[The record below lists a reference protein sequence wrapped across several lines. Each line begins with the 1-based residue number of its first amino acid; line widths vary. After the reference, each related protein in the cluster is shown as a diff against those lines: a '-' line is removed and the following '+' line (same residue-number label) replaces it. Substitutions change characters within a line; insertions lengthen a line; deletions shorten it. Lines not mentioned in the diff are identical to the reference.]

1 MDMKNGI
8 RLLMSAPVALF
19 AVAGLFIAAGC
30 GSKTGNSVT
39 IASASGSV
47 TVSLDGGRILS
58 WKDANGKELFF
69 MPAKQWSPN
78 GDWSHGGTSICWP
91 WFGRKGTEQSL
102 IHGFARNCR
111 FMLRER
117 KAVPGGESVT
127 LGLKVLKSDS
137 AYFPYDADLELKV
150 SLTDR
155 LALKLK
161 TTNSGKEPF
170 EIAEGFQTYF
180 PVADYGKIVFCGVE
194 SKEFA
199 LVDGMDKAFKRFT
212 GDFGFKDAAS
222 GREFKLNAS
231 GNTGLV
237 VWTPGTVEPANRN
250 LAKDDCPKFIVIGPS
265 SRPAEGAVTVN
276 PGESHALS
284 YTLDLRQK

>member
-1 MDMKNGI
+1 MKNRI
-8 RLLMSAPVALF
+8 KLLISVSVGLF
-19 AVAGLFIAAGC
+19 VVAGMFALAGC
-30 GSKTGNSVT
+30 K
-39 IASASGSV
+39 ASQEKIVSIASGSGST
-47 TVSLDGGRILS
+47 TVSLDGARILS

-69 MPAKQWSPN
+69 MPAKQWSPD

-111 FMLRER
+111 FTLRDR
-117 KAVPGGESVT
+117 KTVPGGESVT

-137 AYFPYDADLELKV
+137 AYFPYEADLEVTV

-161 TTNSGKEPF
+161 TTNLGKEPF

-194 SKEFA
+194 SNEFA
-199 LVDGMDKAFKRFT
+199 LVDGMDKAFKRLT

-222 GREFKLNAS
+222 GRELKLNAS

-265 SRPAEGAVTVN
+265 SRPAEGVVTIK
-276 PGESHALS
+276 PGESHELS
-284 YTLDLRQK
+284 YVIAF

>member
-8 RLLMSAPVALF
+8 RLLMSAFAVLF

-39 IASASGSV
+39 IASASGRV

-58 WKDANGKELFF
+58 WKDANGSELFF

-102 IHGFARNCR
+102 IHGFARNRR
-111 FMLRER
+111 FTLRAR
-117 KAVPGGESVT
+117 KTIPGGESVT

-137 AYFPYDADLELKV
+137 AYFPYDADLELTV

-155 LALKLK
+155 LVLKLK
-161 TTNSGKEPF
+161 TTNLGKEPF

-180 PVADYGKIVFCGVE
+180 PVADYGKIVFL
-194 SKEFA
+194 F
-199 LVDGMDKAFKRFT
+199 
-212 GDFGFKDAAS
+212 
-222 GREFKLNAS
+222 
-231 GNTGLV
+231 
-237 VWTPGTVEPANRN
+237 
-250 LAKDDCPKFIVIGPS
+250 VIL
-265 SRPAEGAVTVN
+265 T
-276 PGESHALS
+276 
-284 YTLDLRQK
+284 

>member
-1 MDMKNGI
+1 MKNRI
-8 RLLMSAPVALF
+8 KLLISVSVGLF
-19 AVAGLFIAAGC
+19 VVAGMFALAGC
-30 GSKTGNSVT
+30 K
-39 IASASGSV
+39 ASQEKIVSIASGSGST
-47 TVSLDGGRILS
+47 TVSLDGARILS

-69 MPAKQWSPN
+69 MPAKQWSPD

-111 FMLRER
+111 FTLRDR
-117 KAVPGGESVT
+117 KTVPGGESVT

-137 AYFPYDADLELKV
+137 AYFPYEADLEVTV

-161 TTNSGKEPF
+161 TTNLGKEPF

-194 SKEFA
+194 SNEFA
-199 LVDGMDKAFKRFT
+199 LVDGMDKAFKRLT

-265 SRPAEGAVTVN
+265 SRPAEGVVTIK
-276 PGESHALS
+276 PGESHELS
-284 YTLDLRQK
+284 YVLAF

>member
-1 MDMKNGI
+1 MKNGI
-8 RLLMSAPVALF
+8 KVLMSAFAVLF

-30 GSKTGNSVT
+30 WSKTGNSVT

-69 MPAKQWSPN
+69 MPAKQWSPD

-91 WFGRKGTEQSL
+91 WFGRKGTEQNL
-102 IHGFARNCR
+102 IHGFARNRR
-111 FMLRER
+111 FTLRSC
-117 KAVPGGESVT
+117 KSIPDGESVT
-127 LGLKVLKSDS
+127 IGLKVLKSDS
-137 AYFPYDADLELKV
+137 AYFPYDADLELVV

-155 LALKLK
+155 LSMKLK
-161 TTNSGKEPF
+161 TTNLGNEPF
-170 EIAEGFQTYF
+170 EITEGFQTYF

-194 SKEFA
+194 AKEFA
-199 LVDGMDKAFKRFT
+199 LVDGMDKAFKRLT

-222 GREFKLNAS
+222 GREFKLNAT

-265 SRPAEGAVTVN
+265 SRTAEGTATVK
-276 PGESHALS
+276 PGESHELS
-284 YTLDLRQK
+284 YMLSVAR

>member
-1 MDMKNGI
+1 MKNRI
-8 RLLMSAPVALF
+8 KLLISVSVGLVV
-19 AVAGLFIAAGC
+19 VAGMFALAGC
-30 GSKTGNSVT
+30 K
-39 IASASGSV
+39 ASQEKIVSIASGSGST
-47 TVSLDGGRILS
+47 TVSLDGARILS

-69 MPAKQWSPN
+69 MPAKQWSPD

-102 IHGFARNCR
+102 IHGFARNRR
-111 FMLRER
+111 FTLRDR
-117 KAVPGGESVT
+117 KTVPGGESVT

-137 AYFPYDADLELKV
+137 AYFPYEADLEVTV

-161 TTNSGKEPF
+161 TTNLGKEPF

-194 SKEFA
+194 SNEFD
-199 LVDGMDKAFKRFT
+199 LVDGMDKAFKRLT

-265 SRPAEGAVTVN
+265 SRPAEGVVTIK
-276 PGESHALS
+276 PGESHELS
-284 YTLDLRQK
+284 YVLAF

>member
-1 MDMKNGI
+1 MKNRI
-8 RLLMSAPVALF
+8 KLLISVSVGLF
-19 AVAGLFIAAGC
+19 VVAGMFALAGC
-30 GSKTGNSVT
+30 K
-39 IASASGSV
+39 ASQEKIVSIASGSGST
-47 TVSLDGGRILS
+47 TVSLDGARILS

-69 MPAKQWSPN
+69 MPAKQWSPD

-102 IHGFARNCR
+102 IHGFARNRR
-111 FMLRER
+111 FTLRDR
-117 KAVPGGESVT
+117 KTVPGGESVT

-137 AYFPYDADLELKV
+137 AYFPYEADLEVTV

-161 TTNSGKEPF
+161 TTNLGKEPF

-194 SKEFA
+194 SNEFT
-199 LVDGMDKAFKRFT
+199 LVDGMDKAFKRLT
-212 GDFGFKDAAS
+212 GDFGFKDAVS

-265 SRPAEGAVTVN
+265 SRPAEGVVTIK
-276 PGESHALS
+276 PGESHELS
-284 YTLDLRQK
+284 YVLAF

>member
-1 MDMKNGI
+1 MKNRI
-8 RLLMSAPVALF
+8 KLLISVSVGLF
-19 AVAGLFIAAGC
+19 VVAGMFALAGC
-30 GSKTGNSVT
+30 K
-39 IASASGSV
+39 ASQEKIVSIASGSGST
-47 TVSLDGGRILS
+47 TVSLDGARILS

-69 MPAKQWSPN
+69 MPAKQWSPD

-102 IHGFARNCR
+102 IHGFARNRR
-111 FMLRER
+111 FTLRDR
-117 KAVPGGESVT
+117 KTVPGGESVT

-137 AYFPYDADLELKV
+137 AYFPYEADLEVTV

-161 TTNSGKEPF
+161 TTNLGKEPF

-194 SKEFA
+194 SNEFD
-199 LVDGMDKAFKRFT
+199 LVDGMDKAFKRLT

-231 GNTGLV
+231 GNSGLV

-265 SRPAEGAVTVN
+265 SRPAEGVVTIK
-276 PGESHALS
+276 PGESHELS
-284 YTLDLRQK
+284 YVLAF

>member
-1 MDMKNGI
+1 MKNGI
-8 RLLMSAPVALF
+8 KVLMSASVALF
-19 AVAGLFIAAGC
+19 AVVASFVAAGC
-30 GSKTGNSVT
+30 KSKTWNCVS

-69 MPAKQWSPN
+69 MPAEQWSPN

-102 IHGFARNCR
+102 IHGFARNRR
-111 FMLRER
+111 FELRCR

-127 LGLKVLKSDS
+127 LGLKVLKSDNT
-137 AYFPYDADLELKV
+137 YFPYDADLELTV

-155 LALKLK
+155 LSLNLK
-161 TTNSGKEPF
+161 TTNLGKEMF

-194 SKEFA
+194 AKEFA
-199 LVDGMDKAFKRFT
+199 LVDGMDKAFRRLT

-231 GNTGLV
+231 GNSGLV

-265 SRPAEGAVTVN
+265 SRPAEGAVAVK
-276 PGESHALS
+276 PGESHELS
-284 YTLDLRQK
+284 YTLDSCIR

>member
-1 MDMKNGI
+1 MKNRI
-8 RLLMSAPVALF
+8 KLLISVSVGLVV
-19 AVAGLFIAAGC
+19 VAGMFALAGC
-30 GSKTGNSVT
+30 K
-39 IASASGSV
+39 ASQEKIVSIASGSGST
-47 TVSLDGGRILS
+47 TVSLDGARILS

-69 MPAKQWSPN
+69 MPAKQWSPD

-111 FMLRER
+111 FTLRDR
-117 KAVPGGESVT
+117 KTVLGGESVT

-137 AYFPYDADLELKV
+137 AYFPYEADLEVTV

-161 TTNSGKEPF
+161 TTNLGKEPF

-194 SKEFA
+194 SNEFA
-199 LVDGMDKAFKRFT
+199 LVDGMDKAFKRLT

-265 SRPAEGAVTVN
+265 SRPAEGVVTIK
-276 PGESHALS
+276 PGESHELS
-284 YTLDLRQK
+284 YVLAF

>member
-8 RLLMSAPVALF
+8 RLLMSASVALF

-58 WKDANGKELFF
+58 WKDANGSELFF
-69 MPAKQWSPN
+69 MPAKQWAPD

-102 IHGFARNCR
+102 IHGFARNRR

-137 AYFPYDADLELKV
+137 AYFPYDTDLEFKV

-199 LVDGMDKAFKRFT
+199 LVDGMDKAFKRLN

-265 SRPAEGAVTVN
+265 SRPAEGTVTVK
-276 PGESHALS
+276 PGESHELS

>member
-1 MDMKNGI
+1 MKNGI
-8 RLLMSAPVALF
+8 RLLMSAFAVLF

-30 GSKTGNSVT
+30 KAKTENCVS

-47 TVSLDGGRILS
+47 IVSLDGGRVLS

-137 AYFPYDADLELKV
+137 AYFPYDADLELTV

-155 LALKLK
+155 LVLKLK
-161 TTNSGKEPF
+161 TTNLGKEPF

-194 SKEFA
+194 AKEFA
-199 LVDGMDKAFKRFT
+199 LVDGMDKAFKRLT

-265 SRPAEGAVTVN
+265 SRPAEGTVTVK
-276 PGESHALS
+276 PGESHELS

>member
-1 MDMKNGI
+1 MKNGI
-8 RLLMSAPVALF
+8 RLLMSASVALF

-39 IASASGSV
+39 IASALGSV

-137 AYFPYDADLELKV
+137 AYFPYDADLELTV

-155 LALKLK
+155 LVLKLK
-161 TTNSGKEPF
+161 TTNLGKEPF

-180 PVADYGKIVFCGVE
+180 PVADYGKIVFSGVE

-199 LVDGMDKAFKRFT
+199 LVDGMDKAFKRLN

-265 SRPAEGAVTVN
+265 CRPAEGAVTVK
-276 PGESHALS
+276 PGESHELS

>member
-1 MDMKNGI
+1 MVRQNGI
-8 RLLMSAPVALF
+8 KLLMSASVALL
-19 AVAGLFIAAGC
+19 AVAVMFITVGC
-30 GSKTGNSVT
+30 KAKTENSVS
-39 IASASGSV
+39 IASASGSA

-58 WKDANGKELFF
+58 WKDVNGNELFF
-69 MPAKQWSPN
+69 MPEKQWSPD

-102 IHGFARNCR
+102 IHGFARNRR
-111 FMLRER
+111 FTLRDR
-117 KAVPGGESVT
+117 KTVAGGESVV

-137 AYFPYDADLELKV
+137 AYFPYDADLELTV

-155 LALKLK
+155 LILKLK
-161 TTNSGKEPF
+161 TTNLGKEPF

-194 SKEFA
+194 AKDFA
-199 LVDGMDKAFKRFT
+199 LVDGMDKAFKRLT

-231 GNTGLV
+231 GNSGLV

-265 SRPAEGAVTVN
+265 SRSAEGTVAVK
-276 PGESHALS
+276 PGESHELS
-284 YTLDLRQK
+284 YTLSVLR